1 MKTTL
6 IAVIMLLGGYNTL
19 YASGEN
25 PSKQNKPA
33 VVLMLENKAGFLKLS
48 CDEPEATI
56 QIVNSEDK
64 VVLEQPFNNQPLEI
78 DFREWEEGK
87 YHYKI
92 ADKKGMIKQGVLQIK
107 N

>member
-6 IAVIMLLGGYNTL
+6 IAFIMLLGGYNTL

-25 PSKQNKPA
+25 PSKPNKQT
-33 VVLMLENKAGFLKLS
+33 VVLMLENRLGLLKLS

-56 QIVNSEDK
+56 QIVNNENN
-64 VVLEQPFNNQPLEI
+64 VVLEQPFNNQPMEI
-78 DFREWEEGK
+78 DFREWEEGT
-87 YHYKI
+87 YQYKI
-92 ADKKGMIKQGVLQIK
+92 ADKKGMIKQGVLQIR